1 MRNTDDELEYLKD
14 YLIRNG
20 IEPFWANSALGWV
33 RRVMAGNIHWVTDLR
48 YPQVRCH
55 KDFKGCI
62 RRLAVHCTLHSVSGT
77 ALGKIIYTFGV
88 GKKSGNRIQI
98 KAV

>member
-1 MRNTDDELEYLKD
+1 MRNTDDQLEYLKD
-14 YLIRNG
+14 YLVRNG

-33 RRVMAGNIHWVTDLR
+33 RRVMAGNTHWVTDLR
-48 YPQVRCH
+48 YPRVSHH

-62 RRLAVHCTLHSVSGT
+62 RRLTVQCTLRSASDT
-77 ALGKIIYTFGV
+77 APGKIVYTFGM
-88 GKKSGNRIQI
+88 GKKGGHRVQI